1 MSSKKPHLVKLKGK
15 GLDGTGVTD
24 SVARQMC
31 SAKGRRYMAVVEVT
45 VDTLHDKLEGQVV
58 ADLTLDQFWP
68 ATSTSLSDH
77 LRELTRT
84 LHQTKGIEEARA
96 SGDQPLDFEDGPSP
110 KVADVLA
117 HGGRF
122 RPHPYLASTLS
133 TEDEPVCDV
142 CGELE
147 DAPAHAAAAG
157 DEPDETGEHDDAGE
171 GDGDVPDDDSA
182 EESTDEEPDINAND
196 AADVEDR
203 AADPEA
209 GPAAALGMIP
219 PASTGQ
225 RAPVANPFAPQAGA
239 IPDDVA

>member
-24 SVARQMC
+24 AVARQMC

-84 LHQTKGIEEARA
+84 LHQNKGIEEARA

-142 CGELE
+142 CGEME
-147 DAPAHAAAAG
+147 DAPAHAAAAEG
-157 DEPDETGEHDDAGE
+157 APDETGEPDERDDAEGTE
-171 GDGDVPDDDSA
+171 GDGDEHNDDGPGEGA
-182 EESTDEEPDINAND
+182 EEDAGEEDPDEPEEEPVD
-196 AADVEDR
+196 A
-203 AADPEA
+203 
-209 GPAAALGMIP
+209 L
-219 PASTGQ
+219 
-225 RAPVANPFAPQAGA
+225 APVTTPRPTPNPFAPHGMGV
-239 IPDDVA
+239 PDDVA